1 MQHTMKVH
9 SLPAAIRAAL
19 LAIPA
24 LGLLSACASLGPNYQ
39 RPAPLPN
46 VVSEQAAVAGPL
58 AQYKEAAK
66 LLKPA
71 TPATGTTVASDWWKA
86 FADPRLDALMTE
98 VATGNQNIAQ
108 AEARYRQATASLQQT
123 QAGQWPTL
131 STNASAARSSQATT
145 AGRSTATSLSTSLA
159 ASWELDLWG
168 RVRRS
173 IEAGDASAAA
183 SAADLAATTL
193 SLRAQL
199 ATSYGN
205 LRSLDAQRA
214 LLEDSVEAYERSL
227 KLTQNRYDAGVV
239 ARSDVAQAQLQL
251 LNARAQLIDTDNQ
264 RAALEHAIAILLGR
278 VPSTFA
284 LERSETYALKLPAVA
299 ASVPSELLRKRPDV
313 IAAERRVAAANA
325 QIGVTVAAYYPSITL
340 SGSFGQRGANL
351 SDLLS
356 LPNRFWS
363 VGPALALSLFDGG
376 ARDAAKAQVV
386 AAYDQTVA
394 AYRQTVL
401 TAIGEVEDNLAAQRI
416 LAEELAVQQQAV
428 KAAQESLTIALN
440 QYKAGTVS
448 YLNVVTAQTA
458 EYSARRSELSLRA
471 QQFTAT
477 VALLRAL
484 GS

>member
-1 MQHTMKVH
+1 M
-9 SLPAAIRAAL
+9 R
-19 LAIPA
+19 
-24 LGLLSACASLGPNYQ
+24 
-39 RPAPLPN
+39 RPR
-46 VVSEQAAVAGPL
+46 VRR
-58 AQYKEAAK
+58 
-66 LLKPA
+66 KP
-71 TPATGTTVASDWWKA
+71 
-86 FADPRLDALMTE
+86 PRR
-98 VATGNQNIAQ
+98 G
-108 AEARYRQATASLQQT
+108 
-123 QAGQWPTL
+123 
-131 STNASAARSSQATT
+131 AARRPRSAP
-145 AGRSTATSLSTSLA
+145 AGG
-159 ASWELDLWG
+159 ELGVDLWG

-239 ARSDVAQAQLQL
+239 APPMSRRPIAVTQC
-251 LNARAQLIDTDNQ
+251 RAQLIDTDNQ

-340 SGSFGQRGANL
+340 SGSFGQRGPICRICCRCPTV
-351 SDLLS
+351 SGRWGRRW
-356 LPNRFWS
+356 RFRCS
-363 VGPALALSLFDGG
+363 MAAPAM
-376 ARDAAKAQVV
+376 RAKAQAV

-401 TAIGEVEDNLAAQRI
+401 TAIGEVEDNPRCATHPRRGTGR
-416 LAEELAVQQQAV
+416 QQQAV

-440 QYKAGTVS
+440 HLQG
-448 YLNVVTAQTA
+448 
-458 EYSARRSELSLRA
+458 RHRELSECGDHA
-471 QQFTAT
+471 D
-477 VALLRAL
+477 
-484 GS
+484 G